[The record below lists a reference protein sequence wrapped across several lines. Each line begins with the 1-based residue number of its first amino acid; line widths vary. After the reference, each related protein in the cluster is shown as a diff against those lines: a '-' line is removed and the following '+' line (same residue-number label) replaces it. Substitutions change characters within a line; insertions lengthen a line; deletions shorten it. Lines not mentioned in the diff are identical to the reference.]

1 MRYLFV
7 GDSAHAALESS
18 ALLGM
23 FDTFALPLFDDAA
36 FELVKR
42 TDERQHK
49 FRSAGD
55 VHPVLKAQTFF
66 HKLERNTAMRQFFAQ
81 AEKIGKT
88 SIEAVEAAADD
99 CVAELNFVEEFVGLR
114 PAGVLI

>member
-7 GDSAHAALESS
+7 GDSAHAALKSA
-18 ALLGM
+18 ALLGKV
-23 FDTFALPLFDDAA
+23 DTFAQLLFDDVA

-49 FRSAGD
+49 FRGAGD
-55 VHPVLKAQTFF
+55 VLPVLKAQTFF

-99 CVAELNFVEEFVGLR
+99 CVAVLNFVEEFARLR

>member
-7 GDSAHAALESS
+7 GDSAHAALKSS
-18 ALLGM
+18 ALLGK
-23 FDTFALPLFDDAA
+23 FDTFALLLFDDVAC
-36 FELVKR
+36 ELVKR

-49 FRSAGD
+49 FRGAGD
-55 VHPVLKAQTFF
+55 VLPVLKAQTFF

-88 SIEAVEAAADD
+88 SLEAVEAAADD
-99 CVAELNFVEEFVGLR
+99 CVAVLNFVEEFAGLR

>member
-1 MRYLFV
+1 MFHLLI
-7 GDSAHAALESS
+7 GNQANAALVSS
-18 ALLGM
+18 AFLGE

-49 FRSAGD
+49 FRGAGD
-55 VHPVLKAQTFF
+55 VLPVLKAQTFF

-99 CVAELNFVEEFVGLR
+99 CVAVLSFVEEFVGLR

>member
-7 GDSAHAALESS
+7 GDLAHAALKSS
-18 ALLGM
+18 ALLGK
-23 FDTFALPLFDDAA
+23 FDTFALPLFDDVA
-36 FELVKR
+36 FELVK
-42 TDERQHK
+42 
-49 FRSAGD
+49 
-55 VHPVLKAQTFF
+55 
-66 HKLERNTAMRQFFAQ
+66 

-99 CVAELNFVEEFVGLR
+99 CVAVLNFVEEFVGLR

>member
-18 ALLGM
+18 ALLGK

-49 FRSAGD
+49 FREATD
-55 VHPVLKAQTFF
+55 RK
-66 HKLERNTAMRQFFAQ
+66 K
-81 AEKIGKT
+81 GKRGFRFWCNSYVPPFT
-88 SIEAVEAAADD
+88 
-99 CVAELNFVEEFVGLR
+99 
-114 PAGVLI
+114 

>member
-18 ALLGM
+18 ALLGK

-66 HKLERNTAMRQFFAQ
+66 HKSIM
-81 AEKIGKT
+81 AEIVCILG
-88 SIEAVEAAADD
+88 
-99 CVAELNFVEEFVGLR
+99 CVHSGHTDGAENGRSDLW
-114 PAGVLI
+114 

>member
-18 ALLGM
+18 ALLGK
-23 FDTFALPLFDDAA
+23 FDTLFDDAA

-99 CVAELNFVEEFVGLR
+99 WVAELNFVEEFVGLR

>member
-18 ALLGM
+18 ALLGK

-88 SIEAVEAAADD
+88 SVEAAADD

>member
-7 GDSAHAALESS
+7 GDSAHAALKSA
-18 ALLGM
+18 ALLGK
-23 FDTFALPLFDDAA
+23 FDTFAQLLFDDVA
-36 FELVKR
+36 FER

-49 FRSAGD
+49 FRGAGD
-55 VHPVLKAQTFF
+55 VLPVLKAQTFF

-99 CVAELNFVEEFVGLR
+99 CVAVLNFVEEFAWLR